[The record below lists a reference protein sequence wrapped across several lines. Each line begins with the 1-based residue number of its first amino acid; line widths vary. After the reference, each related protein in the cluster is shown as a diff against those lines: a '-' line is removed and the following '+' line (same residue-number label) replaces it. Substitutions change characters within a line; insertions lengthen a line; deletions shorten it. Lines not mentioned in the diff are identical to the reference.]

1 MESLHGRRRRRYIE
15 CMAALA
21 QPDLRESAI
30 REVLAPIPLPDGT
43 SLQRLEFR
51 DDSTGEPALF
61 VVYSVKEGA
70 EPDETLATHLQ
81 AVRAAVRTRLRAFGL
96 PITPYT
102 AFISA

>member
-1 MESLHGRRRRRYIE
+1 
-15 CMAALA
+15 MAALA

-96 PITPYT
+96 PMTPYT